1 MSGGIE
7 YALQAAARAALIAD
21 AGLITLFGT
30 TPRVFNKVPAGERQY
45 PYINVLY
52 QVVGDDDDCA
62 EMSEV
67 YLTAH
72 VWSRTSSHE
81 QVWAINERIRKALNT
96 DLTLT
101 GYSVIGV
108 EFLSS
113 RCLDDP
119 DPTQTHGIVELRYEI
134 ETTS

>member
-7 YALQAAARAALIAD
+7 YALQVAARAALISD
-21 AGLITLFGT
+21 AGLLALFGGV
-30 TPRVFNKVPAGERQY
+30 PRVFNKVPAGEREC
-45 PYINVLY
+45 PYINILY

-62 EMSEV
+62 EMSEA

-81 QVWAINERIRKALNT
+81 QVWAINDRIRKVLNT
-96 DLTLT
+96 SLALA

-108 EFLSS
+108 EFLNS

-119 DPTQTHGIVELRYEI
+119 DPAQSHGIVELRYEI